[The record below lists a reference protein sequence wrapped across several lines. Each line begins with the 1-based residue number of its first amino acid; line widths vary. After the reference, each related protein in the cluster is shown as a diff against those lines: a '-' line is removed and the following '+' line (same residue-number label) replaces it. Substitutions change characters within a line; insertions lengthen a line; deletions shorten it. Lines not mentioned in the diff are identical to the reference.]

1 MNALTRFDTTALN
14 QLNRAL
20 IGFDRL
26 FTERAYT
33 TNPTYPPYNV
43 IKKTEN
49 DYEIEVAV
57 AGFTLDEI
65 DVEVNQNQLVIRGQN
80 LTGTSVARDEVEYL
94 HRGLAY
100 RDFEKVLTLAEHMQV
115 GEASI
120 KDGVLR
126 VEITRIIPEALKP
139 RKINVIGFDKN

>member
-14 QLNRAL
+14 QLNKAL

-65 DVEVNQNQLVIRGQN
+65 DVEVNQNQLVIRGHS
-80 LTGTSVARDEVEYL
+80 LHEADTDVEYL

-139 RKINVIGFDKN
+139 RKINVIGIDKN

>member
-14 QLNRAL
+14 QLNKAL

-65 DVEVNQNQLVIRGQN
+65 DVEVNQNQLVIRGKN
-80 LTGTSVARDEVEYL
+80 LTSTSVARDEVEYL

>member
-1 MNALTRFDTTALN
+1 M
-14 QLNRAL
+14 
-20 IGFDRL
+20 

-65 DVEVNQNQLVIRGQN
+65 DVEVNQNQLVIRGHSKHEAD
-80 LTGTSVARDEVEYL
+80 TEVEYL

-115 GEASI
+115 GDASI

-139 RKINVIGFDKN
+139 RKINVISIDKN

>member
-14 QLNRAL
+14 QLNKAL

-33 TNPTYPPYNV
+33 TNPTYPPYNI
-43 IKKTEN
+43 IKKGEDN
-49 DYEIEVAV
+49 YEIEVAV

-65 DVEVNQNQLVIRGQN
+65 DVEVNQNQLVIRGQS
-80 LTGTSVARDEVEYL
+80 LRDAGTEVEYL

-100 RDFEKVLTLAEHMQV
+100 RDFDKVFTLAEHMQV
-115 GEASI
+115 GEATI
-120 KDGVLR
+120 KDGVLSI
-126 VEITRIIPEALKP
+126 EITRIVPEALKP
-139 RKINVIGFDKN
+139 RKINVISIDKN

>member
-14 QLNRAL
+14 QLNKAL

-26 FTERAYT
+26 FTERAYST
-33 TNPTYPPYNV
+33 SPTYPPYNI
-43 IKKTEN
+43 IKKTDN

-57 AGFTLDEI
+57 AGFSLDEI
-65 DVEVNQNQLVIRGQN
+65 DVEVNQNQLVIKGQRKREDD
-80 LTGTSVARDEVEYL
+80 SEVEYL
-94 HRGLAY
+94 HKGLAY

-115 GEASI
+115 GDASI

-126 VEITRIIPEALKP
+126 VEITRIVPEALKP
-139 RKINVIGFDKN
+139 RKINVIGYDKN

>member
-14 QLNRAL
+14 QLNKAL

-33 TNPTYPPYNV
+33 ANPSYPPYNI
-43 IKKTEN
+43 IKKSEDN
-49 DYEIEVAV
+49 YEIEVAV

-65 DVEVNQNQLVIRGQN
+65 DVEVNQNQLIIRGQ
-80 LTGTSVARDEVEYL
+80 SQRDKDADAEVEYL

-100 RDFEKVLTLAEHMQV
+100 RDFEKVLTLAEHMVV
-115 GEASI
+115 GTASI
-120 KDGVLR
+120 NDGVLR
-126 VEITRIIPEALKP
+126 VAITRIVPEALKP
-139 RKINVIGFDKN
+139 RKINVTSIDKN

>member
-1 MNALTRFDTTALN
+1 MNALTRFDTTALQ
-14 QLNRAL
+14 QLNKAL

-80 LTGTSVARDEVEYL
+80 LTSTSVARDEVEYL

-126 VEITRIIPEALKP
+126 IEITRIIPEALKP
-139 RKINVIGFDKN
+139 RKINVIGIDKN

>member
-1 MNALTRFDTTALN
+1 MNALTRFDTTALH
-14 QLNRAL
+14 QLNKAL

-57 AGFTLDEI
+57 AGFSIDEI
-65 DVEVNQNQLVIRGQN
+65 DVEVNQNQLVIRGQRKREED
-80 LTGTSVARDEVEYL
+80 AEVEYL
-94 HRGLAY
+94 HKGLAY

-115 GEASI
+115 GTANI

-126 VEITRIIPEALKP
+126 VEITRIVPEALKP
-139 RKINVIGFDKN
+139 RKINVIGLDKN